1 MAAAKKSGWP
11 KTLSIVIG
19 DPATELPFET
29 AELRK
34 QLVLFFDHKV
44 TYLDANT
51 KQQVERSVGSFQA
64 GIYAFFDYDGEP
76 IYVGQ
81 TTEKISTRVR
91 RHLTNQRTDSVAM
104 SVLDPYEV
112 CKIKVWLTPEYE
124 GAATKS
130 VAGKRA
136 LNALEHA
143 VFTKL
148 LEESTFKAVLN
159 EKVPP
164 EVVGVKVLI
173 PKLTHELPV
182 VSEAVLALRDHPD
195 LRLAR
200 RAATLARLAKVISE
214 RKVPRGLR
222 SVLHT
227 QATRLERLA
236 GERREATK
244 KLADPCEDGD
254 D

>member
-1 MAAAKKSGWP
+1 MAASKKSAWP
-11 KTLSIVIG
+11 KTLSIVVG

-29 AELRK
+29 SELRRK
-34 QLVLFFDHKV
+34 LVLFFDHKV
-44 TYLDANT
+44 KYVDAYS
-51 KQQVERSVGSFQA
+51 KQHVERNVGSFQA
-64 GIYAFFDYDGEP
+64 GIYAFYDYDGEP

-124 GAATKS
+124 GAAIKS
-130 VAGKRA
+130 GTGKRA

-148 LEESTFKAVLN
+148 LTESKFKAVLN

-164 EVVGVKVLI
+164 EVLGVKAVI
-173 PKLTHELPV
+173 PELTHEFDV

-227 QATRLERLA
+227 QAIRLERLA
-236 GERREATK
+236 GERLEATK
-244 KLADPCEDGD
+244 KVADPREDGD

>member
-1 MAAAKKSGWP
+1 MTANRKSEWP

-19 DPATELPFET
+19 DPASELPFET

-34 QLVLFFDHKV
+34 ELAVFFEHKV
-44 TYLDANT
+44 NYYD
-51 KQQVERSVGSFQA
+51 VETNKRKERNIGGFQA

-81 TTEKISTRVR
+81 TTEKISTRIR
-91 RHLTNQRTDSVAM
+91 RHLTNQRTDPVAM

-124 GAATKS
+124 GDVLKTAS
-130 VAGKRA
+130 GKRA
-136 LNALEHA
+136 LNALEYA
-143 VFTKL
+143 IFMKV
-148 LEESTFKAVLN
+148 LEESKFKSVLN
-159 EKVPP
+159 EKIPPKVAGVDVP
-164 EVVGVKVLI
+164 I
-173 PKLTHELPV
+173 PALTYERKV
-182 VSEAVLALRDHPD
+182 VSDAVLSLRDHPD

-236 GERREATK
+236 RERLEATIK
-244 KLADPCEDGD
+244 TPDPRD
-254 D
+254 DDDE